1 MATHFIFLPGMFQGH
16 RKLWLQSME
25 SQRVGYRA
33 HPGPFQF
40 HARISLNFRLRHGQL
55 RVLISRLSCQ
65 YFSGPNSASG
75 ILWGRDMWSNTVS
88 SMSNMQVFNH
98 FLGNLIIY
106 SRFHKENW
114 LSLYWFFFFSFSF
127 YSLFSF
133 GCCCSVLSQVCL
145 FSIPWT
151 AAHWAS
157 RSLTMSLH
165 KLIPIKS
172 VIPSNHLILCRPILL
187 LPSIFPS
194 IRVFQWVS
202 SSQQV
207 AKVLEFQLQH
217 QSFQWTLRTDII

>member
-55 RVLISRLSCQ
+55 RVLISHLSCQ

-114 LSLYWFFFFSFSF
+114 LSLYWFFFFLFLLLIIF
-127 YSLFSF
+127 LWLLLFSAQP
-133 GCCCSVLSQVCL
+133 GMSLCDPMDCSTLGFPVLNHEFAQTHPHQVSDAIQPSHPLPSHSPPAFNLSQHQGLSMSQLYSSGVQIIGV
-145 FSIPWT
+145 S
-151 AAHWAS
+151 AS
-157 RSLTMSLH
+157 A
-165 KLIPIKS
+165 P
-172 VIPSNHLILCRPILL
+172 V
-187 LPSIFPS
+187 LPMNI
-194 IRVFQWVS
+194 QG
-202 SSQQV
+202 
-207 AKVLEFQLQH
+207 
-217 QSFQWTLRTDII
+217 

>member
-55 RVLISRLSCQ
+55 RVLISHLSCQ

-114 LSLYWFFFFSFSF
+114 LSLYWFFFF
-127 YSLFSF
+127 
-133 GCCCSVLSQVCL
+133 
-145 FSIPWT
+145 P
-151 AAHWAS
+151 
-157 RSLTMSLH
+157 
-165 KLIPIKS
+165 
-172 VIPSNHLILCRPILL
+172 
-187 LPSIFPS
+187 FPS
-194 IRVFQWVS
+194 THYFPLVAVVQCSARYVS
-202 SSQQV
+202 LRSHG
-207 AKVLEFQLQH
+207 LQH
-217 QSFQWTLRTDII
+217 TGLPGP